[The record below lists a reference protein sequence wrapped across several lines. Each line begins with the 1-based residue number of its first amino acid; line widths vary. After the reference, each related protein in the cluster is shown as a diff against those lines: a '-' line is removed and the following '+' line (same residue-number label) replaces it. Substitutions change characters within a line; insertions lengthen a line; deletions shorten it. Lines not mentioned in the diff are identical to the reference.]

1 MKELENK
8 ILKLLKDDARLSPE
22 ILSAMLN
29 EDVDKIKDT
38 ISKLENDGIIVKYFT
53 LLNEE
58 KLNTSEVEA
67 LIEVKVL
74 PQKQNGFDYVAR
86 EIEKFAEVK
95 SVFLMSGAY
104 DLLVTITGK
113 SLKDVAMFVAERLST
128 MENVQ
133 STATHFI
140 LKKYKIEGVPLEG
153 DDDGQ
158 RLKIQL

>member
-1 MKELENK
+1 MNELEKK

-29 EDVDKIKDT
+29 IDVEIIKST
-38 ISKLENDGIIVKYFT
+38 IAGLEQNGVIVKYFT

-58 KLNTSEVEA
+58 KLDNDEVEA
-67 LIEVKVL
+67 LIEVNVL
-74 PQKQNGFDYVAR
+74 PQKQNGFDAIAR
-86 EIEKFAEVK
+86 EIEKFPEVK

-104 DLLVTITGK
+104 DLLVSIVGK
-113 SLKDVAMFVAERLST
+113 SLKDVAMFVAERLSI

-133 STATHFI
+133 STATHFV
-140 LKKYKIEGVPLEG
+140 LKKYKIEGVPLSS
-153 DDDGQ
+153 DDEEQ

>member
-1 MKELENK
+1 MNDLEIK

-22 ILSAMLN
+22 LLSSMLDKDI
-29 EDVDKIKDT
+29 EKIKNT
-38 ISKLENDGIIVKYFT
+38 ISNLEQNGTIVKYFT

-58 KLNTSEVEA
+58 KLNTNEVEA
-67 LIEVKVL
+67 LIEVKVI
-74 PQKQNGFDYVAR
+74 PQKQNGFDFVAK

-153 DDDGQ
+153 DDDEQ